1 MVQESQLMKA
11 KNKSKNV
18 TTLNECHH
26 LFFFLFA
33 VNFNLCHLFVKIVE
47 QEERTKEWHTTSLR
61 RLCQL
66 LLMSHSESMFYSEHK
81 SYFLES

>member
-1 MVQESQLMKA
+1 MKA

-18 TTLNECHH
+18 NTLNECHH
-26 LFFFLFA
+26 LFFFFFA
-33 VNFNLCHLFVKIVE
+33 VNFNSCHLFVQIVE
-47 QEERTKEWHTTSLR
+47 QEERTKEWHTTSLC

-66 LLMSHSESMFYSEHK
+66 LLMSHSESMFYSEDK